1 MRVHM
6 YMCVRLFGCFR
17 RPPAAETPEMSEAGR
32 AARARHALAEI
43 SILGDGRPP
52 RRLAGLPARGTRW
65 QKFHF

>member
-1 MRVHM
+1 M

-43 SILGDGRPP
+43 SLLGEGRPP
-52 RRLAGLPARGTRW
+52 NAAGHGRF
-65 QKFHF
+65 FHFPFTGSPS